1 MNGFHILSRAPLR
14 HRGGARER
22 GGTSERGVTLIEVVV
37 AIVIVAIAA
46 AAILAAMASITMR
59 GAETMVR
66 HQAVAVA
73 EAYLEEILLQPV
85 APPGGAAPTS
95 RANYNDEDQ
104 YNGLNDSGA
113 RDQFGNAIAYLAGY
127 NVSVAVTQTTALTG
141 IAAAQARQINVTVTD
156 PNGAV
161 VLLTGYRANF

>member
-1 MNGFHILSRAPLR
+1 MTMNGTPILWRSRPRRRSPA
-14 HRGGARER
+14 G
-22 GGTSERGVTLIEVVV
+22 ERGVTLIEVVV

-46 AAILAAMASITMR
+46 IAILAAMSSITMR

-66 HQAVAVA
+66 QQAVAVA

-85 APPGGAAPTS
+85 ASPGGTAPAS
-95 RANYNDEDQ
+95 RANFNDEDE
-104 YNGLNDSGA
+104 YNGLSDVGA
-113 RDQFGNAIAYLAGY
+113 HDQYGNAIAYLAGY

-156 PNGAV
+156 GNGV
-161 VLLTGYRANF
+161 TVLLTGYRANF